1 MYEIWIRLKAWKK
14 SLLVFVSFTICA
26 LVASEPFVTFRS
38 SLRKGEPSWSVTLTW
53 SRPLSLTS
61 LHVLISYFLCLCVS
75 VSMYVCF
82 SRCYFHETTKG
93 RRRWVL
99 ILKRNIVVFAVS
111 EYSPTYLHLLMSH
124 KRESRFRIPKFRFR
138 ILKSRKVLLVK
149 SGILDFGIRKTAQ
162 GTWIPLMIG
171 FRNPSFN
178 DKESGIQYLEAE
190 IHGLESRRRRQKTV
204 LAFLCIGRICDCN
217 TKNTTRVRITLL
229 K

>member
-1 MYEIWIRLKAWKK
+1 
-14 SLLVFVSFTICA
+14 
-26 LVASEPFVTFRS
+26 
-38 SLRKGEPSWSVTLTW
+38 
-53 SRPLSLTS
+53 
-61 LHVLISYFLCLCVS
+61 
-75 VSMYVCF
+75 
-82 SRCYFHETTKG
+82 
-93 RRRWVL
+93 
-99 ILKRNIVVFAVS
+99 
-111 EYSPTYLHLLMSH
+111 MSH

-178 DKESGIQYLEAE
+178 DKESGIQYLEAG

-217 TKNTTRVRITLL
+217 IKNTTRVRITLL
-229 K
+229 KYHTSYTSRKSTKLRMSDPTRAQVPRYTTAFWLSDHLHFLAKAFFKWNLFELNNYLSQASEDNFLCWRF